1 MKTNSVLSWKGIALS
16 ATLHGTV
23 FATAGLVLMKPAQVG
38 TQEAPITAEFQVL
51 SETPE
56 VSSST
61 PAAAAEESNAIP
73 EPHASLPL
81 TDGVEQ
87 MALEVIPVEAGIST
101 SHEQNPVDPI
111 PATSPL
117 NVSTPSP
124 AHPVHRSVPHPV
136 AIARRGAK
144 NVLPDY
150 LNNPPPQYPES
161 SRISGEQGIVL
172 VRAKVGTFGDV
183 IRVSLSQSS
192 GYPALDRAA
201 IEAVKGWKFHPAST
215 AGIAMTSEV
224 TVPVRFQLHEGKV
237 GTIRNP

>member
-1 MKTNSVLSWKGIALS
+1 
-16 ATLHGTV
+16 
-23 FATAGLVLMKPAQVG
+23 MKPAQVG

-51 SETPE
+51 SDTQE

-61 PAAAAEESNAIP
+61 PAAAAAEESNAIP

-111 PATSPL
+111 PAKRPL

-124 AHPVHRSVPHPV
+124 APPAHRSVPHPV
-136 AIARRGAK
+136 ARARRGAK

-161 SRISGEQGIVL
+161 SRISGEQGVVL
-172 VRAKVGTFGDV
+172 VRAMVGTSGDV
-183 IRVSLSQSS
+183 TRVSLSQSS

-201 IEAVKGWKFHPAST
+201 VEAVKGWKFHPASA